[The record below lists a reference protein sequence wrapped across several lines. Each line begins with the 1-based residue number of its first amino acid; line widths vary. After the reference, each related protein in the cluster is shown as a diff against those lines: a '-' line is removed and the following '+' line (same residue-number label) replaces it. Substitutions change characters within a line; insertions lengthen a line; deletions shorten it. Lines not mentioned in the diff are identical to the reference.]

1 MKSVGTK
8 VGNPGRWVR
17 GLRGRLRAL
26 SPRQAAGFAVASLL
40 TAAIAMA
47 AIARLSSLALLLV
60 GFMNLLVF
68 AAVVQLRR
76 RVGQEVRSLKLE
88 NAQLVKRV
96 EASQRRILAAIE
108 NERLAAAER
117 QHALLDA
124 LDKGRDMAN
133 ST

>member
-1 MKSVGTK
+1 
-8 VGNPGRWVR
+8 
-17 GLRGRLRAL
+17 
-26 SPRQAAGFAVASLL
+26 
-40 TAAIAMA
+40 
-47 AIARLSSLALLLV
+47 
-60 GFMNLLVF
+60 
-68 AAVVQLRR
+68 
-76 RVGQEVRSLKLE
+76 LKLE

>member
-1 MKSVGTK
+1 
-8 VGNPGRWVR
+8 
-17 GLRGRLRAL
+17 
-26 SPRQAAGFAVASLL
+26 
-40 TAAIAMA
+40 
-47 AIARLSSLALLLV
+47 
-60 GFMNLLVF
+60 MNLLVF